1 MTDNVGDMDMHQLR
15 RLIEQVV
22 DERMRARL
30 TSYRQES
37 DRPVAE
43 LLAAMRENIW
53 LPPLGAKSSLEML
66 REDRDA

>member
-1 MTDNVGDMDMHQLR
+1 MTEKVGDMDMHQLR

-30 TSYRQES
+30 ASYRQKS
-37 DRPVAE
+37 DRPIAD

-53 LPPLGAKSSLEML
+53 VPPPGTKSSLEML